1 MPGELIPDWEPDGN
15 GKAVPAKITVADFRR
30 YFLTAFPKLVAEEHD
45 GLIQDAIDMVYA
57 IFTGVNTIWDRHPA
71 KVWYEKTQ
79 VCYRLLTAWY
89 VMDRYP
95 ELSAAY
101 ASIDGLPLKR
111 RKVDGVDLTV
121 ATEMLQDAPSQA
133 QSVLSDLKSN
143 GFGRKALL
151 MIRASAKRAMLR
163 NWRRA

>member
-1 MPGELIPDWEPDGN
+1 VPGELIPDWEPDGS
-15 GKAVPAKITVADFRR
+15 GKVVPAKITIEDFRR
-30 YFLTAFPKLVAEEHD
+30 YYSMSFPKLMAEEYD

-57 IFTGVNTIWDRHPA
+57 IFTGVNTLWDIQPK
-71 KVWYEKTQ
+71 KVWYEKTR

-89 VMDRYP
+89 VADRHP
-95 ELSAAY
+95 EMSAAY

-121 ATEMLQDAPSQA
+121 ATELLEDASTRTQDA
-133 QSVLSDLKSN
+133 LNDLKSN

-151 MIRASAKRAMLR
+151 MIRASAKRAALR
-163 NWRRA
+163 NWRRG